1 MPIHLRNTLTP
12 VRERASARLTAVAA
26 SVVLAFTII
35 MATSTLAATKKHGAT
50 GHSVKGQSQV
60 SGGFGR
66 FGTVYTLKG
75 QMNYEIL
82 SAGYTLDP
90 FVAYWPA
97 HVKRGEK
104 FLVLHIAVKNA
115 RDSRQPFMDGNGL
128 YTLVDSHGQTY
139 VSPPDCELA
148 SAGLNNFEVSLN
160 PGQGTGQ
167 PALHD
172 PLTEAFE
179 LPGNARIVKIIVNQ
193 SALGMSG
200 DVLRYYIAGATKD
213 EAGEPGD
220 PRNVISGLPSNV
232 ADPSDPSGST
242 PLDPGN
248 GILGDYLPSGNFYI
262 RLDKFEYS
270 TTVTDGGSLP
280 RAGQKFAIATVTV
293 KTPITR
299 VSMFDVSGGD
309 YPIHQVLTVDG
320 DRIKPYDYLKATSDK
335 TAEHAFEPG
344 DEYTFRI
351 LFSIDS
357 STTVKTL
364 TLGTGGASAWNYDVS
379 SVQ

>member
-1 MPIHLRNTLTP
+1 M
-12 VRERASARLTAVAA
+12 
-26 SVVLAFTII
+26 
-35 MATSTLAATKKHGAT
+35 
-50 GHSVKGQSQV
+50 

-66 FGTVYTLKG
+66 FGTVYTLKD

-90 FVAYWPA
+90 FIAYWPQR
-97 HVKRGEK
+97 VKTGEK

-115 RDSRQPFMDGNGL
+115 RPDRQPYMDGNGF

-139 VSPPDCELA
+139 VSPPTAELA
-148 SAGLNNFEVSLN
+148 SAGLKDFGTELN
-160 PGQGTGQ
+160 PGQGMGQ

-193 SALGMSG
+193 SVLGMSG

-220 PRNVISGLPSNV
+220 PKNVIAGV
-232 ADPSDPSGST
+232 QVGARDPSDPSGAT
-242 PLDPGN
+242 VLDPGN
-248 GILGDYLPSGNFYI
+248 AKLGAYVPSGNFYI

-270 TTVTDGGSLP
+270 TTTTDGGSLP
-280 RAGQKFAIATVTV
+280 RAGKKYAIATVTV
-293 KTPITR
+293 KTGITR
-299 VSMFDVSGGD
+299 VSMFDVAGGD
-309 YPIHQVLTVDG
+309 FPLHRVLTADG
-320 DRIKPYDYLKATSDK
+320 DRIKPDDYLKATSDK
-335 TAEHAFEPG
+335 SAEHAFEPG

-351 LFSIDS
+351 IFSIDS
-357 STTVKTL
+357 STSVKTL

>member
-1 MPIHLRNTLTP
+1 MANHLRTTLASG
-12 VRERASARLTAVAA
+12 RKRALARFTAVAA
-26 SVVLAFTII
+26 SVLIATAI
-35 MATSTLAATKKHGAT
+35 MATSTLAAPKKQSAT
-50 GHSVKGQSQV
+50 GHSVKGQSQIA
-60 SGGFGR
+60 GGFGR
-66 FGTVYTLKG
+66 FGTVYTLKD

-97 HVKRGEK
+97 RVKRGEK
-104 FLVLHIAVKNA
+104 FLVLHIALKNA
-115 RDSRQPFMDGNGL
+115 RDSRQGYGDGNGF

-139 VSPPDCELA
+139 VSPPTLELA
-148 SAGLNNFEVSLN
+148 SAGLKDFDTGLN
-160 PGQGTGQ
+160 PGQGMGQ
-167 PALHD
+167 PALND

-179 LPGNARIVKIIVNQ
+179 LPGNARVVKIIVNR

-200 DVLRYYIAGATKD
+200 NVLRYYIAGATKD

-220 PRNVISGLPSNV
+220 PNNVIAGLPANV
-232 ADPSDPSGST
+232 KDPSDPSGST

-248 GILGDYLPSGNFYI
+248 GKLGDYLPSGNLYI

-270 TTVTDGGSLP
+270 TTATDGGSPP
-280 RAGQKFAIATVTV
+280 RADQKFAIATVTV

-299 VSMFDVSGGD
+299 VSMFDVNAGD
-309 YPIHQVLTVDG
+309 TSTQVLTADG
-320 DRIKPYDYLKATSDK
+320 DRIKPADYLKATSDK
-335 TAEHAFEPG
+335 PAEHDFEPG

-351 LFSIDS
+351 LFAIDS
-357 STTVKTL
+357 GTTVKTL